1 MHPEPP
7 FDEERQRSRELV
19 DHDAHMLARGP
30 VWFVHLFYRGQ
41 LGADS
46 LLARAVVPSVANAPL
61 TATHVA
67 RWSVEWSGRAMT
79 TVNRGAPR

>member
-1 MHPEPP
+1 MALILYWPALLSP
-7 FDEERQRSRELV
+7 F
-19 DHDAHMLARGP
+19 
-30 VWFVHLFYRGQ
+30 
-41 LGADS
+41 
-46 LLARAVVPSVANAPL
+46 VANAPL